1 MSLFRGIK
9 YFLLA
14 EKSKK
19 NTLKD
24 ILGFRPKNLSLYEQA
39 FVHKSILNES
49 DEGFLRES
57 NERLEFLGDAILG
70 AVVAQYL
77 FLKYPKCNE
86 GELTKFR
93 SKIVNRRFLNQLA
106 IDIGLDVFIETSAN
120 TKRSKSIFGD
130 AFEAFIGAIFLDK
143 GYKACKNFIID
154 MVIKEYID
162 IETLINQESDYKSKL
177 IEWIQKNKSSYTFN
191 TIEVEID
198 GIKNYKTSLLIN
210 KKVKSEGSGSSKKAA
225 EQQAAQYF
233 FDKKSD

>member
-19 NTLKD
+19 NTLKE
-24 ILGFRPKNLSLYEQA
+24 ILGFKPKNLALYEQA

-49 DEGFLRES
+49 DQGIERES

-93 SKIVNRRFLNQLA
+93 SKIVNRRFLNALA

-120 TKRSKSIFGD
+120 IKRSKSIFGN

-143 GYKACKNFIID
+143 GYLACRDFIID
-154 MVIKEYID
+154 VVIKEYID
-162 IETLINQESDYKSKL
+162 MDALILEESDYKSKL
-177 IEWIQKNKSSYTFN
+177 IEWVQKNKSNYNFN
-191 TIEVEID
+191 TIEFLID
-198 GIKNYKTSLLIN
+198 GVKNYKTVLLIN
-210 KKVKSEGSGSSKKAA
+210 KVEKTEGAGSSKKSA
-225 EQQAAQYF
+225 EQDAAKKF
-233 FDKKSD
+233 FQEIT

>member
-1 MSLFRGIK
+1 LSLFRGIK

-19 NTLKD
+19 NTLKE
-24 ILGFRPKNLSLYEQA
+24 ILGFKPKNLTLYEQA

-49 DEGFLRES
+49 DQSVQRES

-93 SKIVNRRFLNQLA
+93 SKIVNRKFLNELA
-106 IDIGLDVFIETSAN
+106 VDIGLDVFIETSAN
-120 TKRSKSIFGD
+120 IKRSKSIFGD

-143 GYKACKNFIID
+143 GYQACRNFITD
-154 MVIKEYID
+154 VVIKEYID
-162 IETLINQESDYKSKL
+162 VDVLILEESDYKSKL
-177 IEWIQKNKSSYTFN
+177 IEWVQKNKSSYTFN
-191 TIEVEID
+191 TVEIIID
-198 GIKNYKTSLLIN
+198 GIKNYKTVLLIN
-210 KKVKSEGSGSSKKAA
+210 KVAKAEGRGSSKKSA
-225 EQQAAQYF
+225 EQEAAKIF
-233 FDKKSD
+233 FKEISQ

>member
-19 NTLKD
+19 NTLKE
-24 ILGFRPKNLSLYEQA
+24 ILGFKPKNLALYEQA

-49 DEGFLRES
+49 DQGIERES

-93 SKIVNRRFLNQLA
+93 SKIVNRRFLNSISLSATHLNINFGVEDEFESKYQ
-106 IDIGLDVFIETSAN
+106 IESIRTQVIGRVN
-120 TKRSKSIFGD
+120 HNIF
-130 AFEAFIGAIFLDK
+130 K
-143 GYKACKNFIID
+143 GLKHSLG
-154 MVIKEYID
+154 VRYID
-162 IETLINQESDYKSKL
+162 RYHFSESY
-177 IEWIQKNKSSYTFN
+177 
-191 TIEVEID
+191 
-198 GIKNYKTSLLIN
+198 LLIDTRLILHTERYGLFAEATN
-210 KKVKSEGSGSSKKAA
+210 LLNRKYNESNLAQMPGRWVRFGANVKIG
-225 EQQAAQYF
+225 Y
-233 FDKKSD
+233 